1 MTSKNKQARK
11 LSDPAKVPMLLR
23 GDRRRAFLALL
34 SCTAV
39 ALLVGAAVGAYMM
52 GTPSETTPE
61 RAAST
66 FRLFTVLS
74 NLLSATG
81 CLLSIPFAV
90 EGIRKDRYH
99 IPEWCITILYAG
111 ATCVAVTFLFSVFL
125 IAPVM
130 GTDLAFGGS
139 NFYMHLICPILCVC
153 AFLFLESE
161 HKMKFWHTILA
172 LLPFLAY
179 ATVYFIMVVVIGEA
193 NGGWR
198 DIYKLNTFVPVW
210 VSLPIMLA
218 LGYGVARG
226 LAAAH
231 NAISRR
237 QAAWDEQHAISF
249 SERVEGGSL
258 DAEIEKMAKK
268 HAEKEP
274 FESYLLIPTRA
285 LETLNAKYDDE
296 HTLENMCRLYLDYY
310 LAAKMELR
318 GGTSAESIKD
328 L

>member
-1 MTSKNKQARK
+1 MAAKDKKVRK
-11 LSDPAKVPMLLR
+11 PADPAKVPMLLR

-39 ALLVGAAVGAYMM
+39 ALLVGAAVGAYML

-74 NLLSATG
+74 NMLSAMG
-81 CLLSIPFAV
+81 CFLSIPFAV

-111 ATCVAVTFLFSVFL
+111 ATSVAVTFLFSVLL
-125 IAPVM
+125 IAPIM
-130 GTDLAFGGS
+130 GTQLAFGGS
-139 NFYMHLICPILCVC
+139 NFYMHLMCPILCVC

-161 HKMKFWHTILA
+161 HKMGVIHTIIA

-179 ATVYFIMVVVIGEA
+179 ATVYFIQVVVIGEA

-198 DIYKLNTFVPVW
+198 DIYKLNTFVPFW

-218 LGYGVARG
+218 MGYGVARG

-231 NAISRR
+231 NVISRR

-249 SERVEGGSL
+249 SERVEGDSL

-274 FESYLLIPTRA
+274 FGSYMIIPIRA
-285 LETLNAKYDDE
+285 LETLNQKYDNE
-296 HTLENMCRLYLDYY
+296 HTLENMCRLYLDFY
-310 LAAKMELR
+310 LAAKLEDR
-318 GGTSAESIKD
+318 GGVPAESVKD